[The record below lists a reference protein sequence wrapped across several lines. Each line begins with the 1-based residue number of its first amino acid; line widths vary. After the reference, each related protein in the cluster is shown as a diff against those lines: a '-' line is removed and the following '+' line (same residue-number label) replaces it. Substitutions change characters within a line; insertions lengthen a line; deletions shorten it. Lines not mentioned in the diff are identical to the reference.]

1 MGLIQKMEEE
11 SDCIETIFQSYVAL
25 RSTCTIFLFFEGKDD
40 FKYYWGRLSGF
51 IGQQS
56 YETYVCRSKKNVLQ
70 LYDMIHNQTQ
80 QKKNEKICYFVD
92 NDFEKGSLQNQD
104 IYVTPTYSIENLYV
118 SSNAIKNML
127 KGEWGL
133 SGEMSEDDK
142 KDLEIVIDYLIGKR
156 DEIIDSII
164 YVNAWYS
171 LQYNKSKVGMPYPK
185 LSAIKEYKVIRNI
198 KDKTILES
206 MVSNSINVSN
216 EDIENE
222 IKYLRINPE
231 KKIRGKYFEQTMPY
245 YFMKVFEDSNKKNNR
260 KMFSKKRRVN
270 INIGQDNMVSILS
283 QYADTPINLS
293 TYINSKFK
301 E

>member
-118 SSNAIKNML
+118 SCNAI
-127 KGEWGL
+127 
-133 SGEMSEDDK
+133 
-142 KDLEIVIDYLIGKR
+142 
-156 DEIIDSII
+156 
-164 YVNAWYS
+164 
-171 LQYNKSKVGMPYPK
+171 
-185 LSAIKEYKVIRNI
+185 
-198 KDKTILES
+198 
-206 MVSNSINVSN
+206 
-216 EDIENE
+216 
-222 IKYLRINPE
+222 
-231 KKIRGKYFEQTMPY
+231 
-245 YFMKVFEDSNKKNNR
+245 
-260 KMFSKKRRVN
+260 
-270 INIGQDNMVSILS
+270 
-283 QYADTPINLS
+283 
-293 TYINSKFK
+293 
-301 E
+301 